1 MQAFRA
7 RTRTVA
13 ALAVLGFVL
22 FLAAAPL
29 SRPQGTAAP
38 VSEIVLTLDPAQS
51 IVHWTVDSSL
61 HMVHGTFALKSGN
74 LHFDPETGK
83 AGGEIVVAAT
93 SGESGNHS
101 RDARMH
107 KEILETPRYPEVI
120 FRPTQVEGKVSQ
132 AGASDVRLN
141 GVFSIHG
148 ADHDLTALVHAEL
161 TGDRWTGTSK
171 FEVPYVKW
179 GIQNPSNFLFKV
191 KPVVN
196 VELEMSGEVKAA
208 QSIASPGNQPGLQP
222 PRIIP

>member
-1 MQAFRA
+1 MRAFRA
-7 RTRTVA
+7 RSLTVA
-13 ALAVLGFVL
+13 SVAVLGLAL
-22 FLAAAPL
+22 FLAAAAPL
-29 SRPQGTAAP
+29 PQLPATPAA

-51 IVHWTVDSSL
+51 TVHWTVDSSL
-61 HMVHGTFALKSGN
+61 HTIHGTFALKSGTV
-74 LHFDPETGK
+74 HFDPETGK

-93 SGESGNHS
+93 SGESGSNS

-120 FRPTQVEGKVSQ
+120 FRPTQVEGKVGQ
-132 AGASDVRLN
+132 AGASDVKLN

-161 TGDRWTGTSK
+161 NGDRWTGTSK

-179 GIQNPSNFLFKV
+179 GIKNPSNFLFKV
-191 KPVVN
+191 KPVVS

-208 QSIASPGNQPGLQP
+208 Q
-222 PRIIP
+222 